1 MDVRE
6 PPSDAMTAVGTS
18 PALRL
23 SAKIGIGAVRTY
35 HP

>member
-6 PPSDAMTAVGTS
+6 PPSDAMTAVVYIASFTT
-18 PALRL
+18 L
-23 SAKIGIGAVRTY
+23 AKIGIGAARTY